1 MGFGAPRV
9 GPKCDYRTVLLLA
22 TVCDSGFPLLSCPA
36 WQYLTVRGAC
46 WARNLLPTSFHK
58 GSLLKHLLRT
68 FYDDRM
74 SCPSGSYSPSGE
86 KPASVY
92 EDWVQHRLVKRVVFD
107 PVSIE
112 ELQTVHDPQYV
123 QDVFSGEVTNGHG
136 NTDAAVAES
145 TRWTVGSMVA
155 AAEDALD
162 SGLACSPSSGFHH
175 AGYSSNHG
183 FCTFNGLMVAA
194 NRLLQR
200 DEINKIGILDCDWH
214 AGDGTDDIIRELGL
228 QDSILHFSSGVQR
241 LANSRRYFVWL
252 DEVIKTLRAAHV
264 DIVLYQAG
272 ADAHRDDPLGG
283 VLDGAEL
290 SERDRVVFE
299 QFVAQGIPI
308 AWNLAGGYQRD
319 AEGSISPVLDIHRT
333 TALHALAVLQE
344 QQANH
349 ASWQQS
355 FFQDDDHSGHR
366 MDRTTLKSIRKG
378 REMFKSRE
386 LSLNNFGFEQTYV
399 NHLEGSLESISHSI
413 MVNLERRQKQRACT
427 ASGFTFVR
435 PGVFPLPRFRFKATL
450 GSPYP
455 TATGDSSDY
464 SRLQICW
471 FSDEIGLAIDEMVFS
486 VLGKV
491 DWDATATNYDRYD
504 G

>member
-1 MGFGAPRV
+1 M
-9 GPKCDYRTVLLLA
+9 
-22 TVCDSGFPLLSCPA
+22 
-36 WQYLTVRGAC
+36 
-46 WARNLLPTSFHK
+46 
-58 GSLLKHLLRT
+58 
-68 FYDDRM
+68 
-74 SCPSGSYSPSGE
+74 
-86 KPASVY
+86 
-92 EDWVQHRLVKRVVFD
+92 
-107 PVSIE
+107 
-112 ELQTVHDPQYV
+112 
-123 QDVFSGEVTNGHG
+123 
-136 NTDAAVAES
+136 
-145 TRWTVGSMVA
+145 
-155 AAEDALD
+155 
-162 SGLACSPSSGFHH
+162 
-175 AGYSSNHG
+175 
-183 FCTFNGLMVAA
+183 
-194 NRLLQR
+194 
-200 DEINKIGILDCDWH
+200 
-214 AGDGTDDIIRELGL
+214 
-228 QDSILHFSSGVQR
+228 
-241 LANSRRYFVWL
+241 
-252 DEVIKTLRAAHV
+252 
-264 DIVLYQAG
+264 
-272 ADAHRDDPLGG
+272 
-283 VLDGAEL
+283 
-290 SERDRVVFE
+290 
-299 QFVAQGIPI
+299 AQGIPI

-386 LSLNNFGFEQTYV
+386 LSLNNFGFEQPYV

-435 PGVFPLPRFRFKATL
+435 PGVFPLPRYRFKATL

-491 DWDATATNYDRYD
+491 NWDATATNYDRYD